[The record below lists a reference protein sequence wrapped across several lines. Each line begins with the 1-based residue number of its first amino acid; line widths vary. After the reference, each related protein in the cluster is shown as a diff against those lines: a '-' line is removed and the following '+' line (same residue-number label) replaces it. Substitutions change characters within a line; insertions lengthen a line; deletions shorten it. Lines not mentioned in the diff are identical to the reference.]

1 MDKIVGYV
9 RVSTVDQ
16 ATYGAGM
23 DAQKS
28 SILRACEYRGLS
40 VHEIIADDG
49 YSAKTMKRPGLERC
63 LHMVR
68 TGEVSGLVVTKLD
81 RLSRSIK
88 DFSDIMAASQ
98 KEGWRLIVLEPDI
111 DFSTPFGK
119 LLANI
124 LASFAEFER
133 DMISMRTREG
143 MQEKKRQGVKFG
155 PDTQIPD
162 EVRQIIRAR
171 HACGLTYREIAHE
184 LSKAGIPTPTGKAFW
199 AHQTVYDLVKRDYQ

>member
-1 MDKIVGYV
+1 MDKIVGYI

-16 ATYGAGM
+16 AAYGAGM
-23 DAQKS
+23 DAQKG
-28 SILRACEYRGLS
+28 SILRACEYRQLDLC
-40 VHEIIADDG
+40 EIVADDG
-49 YSAKTMKRPGLERC
+49 YSAKTMKRPGLEKC
-63 LHMVR
+63 LRMVR
-68 TGEVSGLVVTKLD
+68 SGEVDGLMVTKLD
-81 RLSRSIK
+81 RLSRSIA
-88 DFSDIMAASQ
+88 DFSSIMAASQ

-155 PDTQIPD
+155 PSTQIDPH
-162 EVRQIIRAR
+162 VRDIIRAR
-171 HACGLTYREIAHE
+171 HACGMTYREIADE
-184 LSKAGIPTPTGKAFW
+184 LSRAGIPTPTGKAFW